1 MAYVFQSCHGL
12 VYNTSLLPSTDDVIS
27 SLSGLERIACRV
39 PDVIRIMIPGGPVT
53 IEVYVSQIK
62 AGSLIEDIL
71 FKIFFRDKEHFE
83 TWAKSL
89 RKKTGVDL
97 MSDKLPVLGPI
108 ITGMVVVGIG
118 YGAYRMIG
126 REGAGNGST
135 VHIENVSQSVIN
147 TGAVMLNMPPEVYLN
162 AIKNG
167 GGNML
172 NLASNACKIVKP
184 AKRVEAVLPSITVDG
199 NTNLVLTGGV
209 IDEAPSHVDRS
220 VVVPEMQLLQ
230 NEEIIIRALDLDN
243 PKRGWA
249 VVIPRFCDKRIAVDL
264 APSVDTARII
274 AGRRIKADIELYY
287 VLDDE
292 GNHRYKTA
300 HIRAI
305 N

>member
-12 VYNTSLLPSTDDVIS
+12 VYTTNLLPTTDDVIS

-39 PDVIRIMIPGGPVT
+39 PDVMRQLIPRGPVT
-53 IEVYVSQIK
+53 IEVYVSQVK

-71 FKIFFRDKEHFE
+71 FKIFFRDEKHFKK
-83 TWAKSL
+83 WAKAF
-89 RKKTGVDL
+89 REKTGVEL
-97 MSDKLPVLGPI
+97 MSDKLQVLGPI
-108 ITGMVVVGIG
+108 ITGLVVVGIG
-118 YGAYRMIG
+118 YGAVRMLG

-135 VHIENVSQSVIN
+135 VHIESVSQSVIN
-147 TGAVMLNMPPEVYLN
+147 TGAVMINLPPEAYLQ
-162 AIKNG
+162 ALQSG

-172 NLASNACKIVKP
+172 NLASNACRIVKP
-184 AKRVEAVLPSITVDG
+184 AKRAEAVVPCITVDG

-209 IDEAPSHVDRS
+209 IAEAPSHVDRS

-230 NEEIIIRALDLDN
+230 DEEIIVRALDLDN
-243 PKRGWA
+243 PKKGWA
-249 VVIPRFCDKRIAVDL
+249 VVVPRFFEKRVVLDL
-264 APSVDTARII
+264 APSVDTARIT

-292 GNHRYKTA
+292 GNRKYKTA
-300 HIRAI
+300 HVRAI